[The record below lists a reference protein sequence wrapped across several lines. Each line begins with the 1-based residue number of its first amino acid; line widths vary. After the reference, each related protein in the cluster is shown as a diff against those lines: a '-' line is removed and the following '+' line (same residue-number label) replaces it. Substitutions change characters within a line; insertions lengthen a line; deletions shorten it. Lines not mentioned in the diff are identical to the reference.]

1 MGAMTHGECQAQKTH
16 GPEPH
21 GGPISSPPR
30 ETENNFRL
38 WLVAPTPRLF
48 LPHRTTKANQKEKIG
63 PLDTSFICDCKW
75 IQLQQG
81 EWEGSCIAAGHLGSW
96 LQRTPSCPAF
106 WLRGAESTGRNWTSW
121 TLLQAGGHTGVRSG
135 PRRRR
140 GCRRMD
146 QLLPAS
152 PHLLLKHAA
161 RGGRPNDADH
171 EHQKRPKGRITVK
184 LLRLLSAWL
193 KYDGYLTHTHTH
205 THTQTTFWNK
215 SSCLTFPSL
224 LGQWQRLFS

>member
-1 MGAMTHGECQAQKTH
+1 MEAMTHGECQAQKTH
-16 GPEPH
+16 SGPEPH

-48 LPHRTTKANQKEKIG
+48 LPHMTTTANHKEKIG

-106 WLRGAESTGRNWTSW
+106 WLRGAENTERSWTSW
-121 TLLQAGGHTGVRSG
+121 TLLQAGGHTGVCSG
-135 PRRRR
+135 PREEA
-140 GCRRMD
+140 GL
-146 QLLPAS
+146 QENGPAAS
-152 PHLLLKHAA
+152 CKPPSAA
-161 RGGRPNDADH
+161 
-171 EHQKRPKGRITVK
+171 
-184 LLRLLSAWL
+184 
-193 KYDGYLTHTHTH
+193 
-205 THTQTTFWNK
+205 
-215 SSCLTFPSL
+215 
-224 LGQWQRLFS
+224 